1 MNQIDVKG
9 PTADWTDNEWN
20 TFRDWLKGMLK
31 VGPATVTF
39 TKKDGTERVMKCTL
53 NPEQLPKVEVKED
66 KEPRKQKTDDVVAVY
81 DLEASGWRS
90 FTLRAVK
97 RVEFAL

>member
-1 MNQIDVKG
+1 
-9 PTADWTDNEWN
+9 
-20 TFRDWLKGMLK
+20 
-31 VGPATVTF
+31 
-39 TKKDGTERVMKCTL
+39 MKCTL

-81 DLEASGWRS
+81 DLEANGWRS